1 MTKQGAAMSY
11 RQERRAGA
19 IPEVLGFGLPV
30 IAVILACGINFFLQM
45 PIPIETPAVLV
56 LGAFFILAPFK
67 SDAATTLQKITAFYL
82 ISVPVNELSSQYYS
96 LSLSS
101 VDVNVSYS
109 AAVLLLCAIGYLLAM
124 KKSKSI
130 VRNEEGSNIIHAWVL
145 ALVVIVVHMALL
157 SLILKEFYGYGYE
170 HNLSVLGNLALFFL
184 LFIVLWKNLDGL
196 RFRQCVGVILTIF
209 YLAVT
214 VTKHGPQ

>member
-1 MTKQGAAMSY
+1 MIEQRAAINY
-11 RQERRAGA
+11 GQELRAGS
-19 IPEVLGFGLPV
+19 IPAALGFGLPV
-30 IAVILACGINFFLQM
+30 MAVILACGINFFLQM

-56 LGAFFILAPFK
+56 LGAVFILAPFK
-67 SDAATTLQKITAFYL
+67 SEATTTLQKITAFYL
-82 ISVPVNELSSQYYS
+82 ISVPVNELSSQYHL

-109 AAVLLLCAIGYLLAM
+109 AAILLLCAMGYLSAM
-124 KKSKSI
+124 KKPNSA
-130 VRNEEGSNIIHAWVL
+130 VRNAGGSNIIHAWAF
-145 ALVVIVVHMALL
+145 ALVVIIVHMAML
-157 SLILKEFYGYGYE
+157 SLILKEFYGFGYE

-196 RFRQCVGVILTIF
+196 RFRQCVGLILTIF
-209 YLAVT
+209 YLVVT